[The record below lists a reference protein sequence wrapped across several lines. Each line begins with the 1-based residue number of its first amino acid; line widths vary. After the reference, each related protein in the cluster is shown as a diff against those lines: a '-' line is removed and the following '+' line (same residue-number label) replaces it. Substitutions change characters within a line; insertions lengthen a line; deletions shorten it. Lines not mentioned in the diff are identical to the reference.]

1 LVEEVECPE
10 ISFKLTGLAIRDY
23 LLATGKG
30 SPYDFY
36 KCFKRVNPR
45 TSYKNIAY
53 YFSLLRKAGLIEVVE
68 TGPSSRRGFDKTY
81 YRIVPGMED
90 HPDWIH
96 PQQIFYPETRLGKKR
111 YKPKREGG

>member
-1 LVEEVECPE
+1 MEELECPE
-10 ISFKLTGLAIRDY
+10 LSVRLTGLAIREY
-23 LLATGKG
+23 LLAMGKG

-36 KCFKRVNPR
+36 RCFKRVNPR
-45 TSYKNIAY
+45 ASYRTIAI
-53 YFSLLRKAGLIEVVE
+53 YFYLLKRAGLIEVVE
-68 TGPSSRRGFDKTY
+68 RVPGSRGAIDKTY